1 MKHHFTLKTLC
12 AIATGTLLLSAPLI
26 RAFAAD
32 ELQPIF
38 TGTNLAGW
46 KVPEPNPFWT
56 IVDGVLIG
64 ENNEKLKG
72 HVLHTEQSYTNFVLE
87 LEVRWSGEI
96 DSGVMMREPEI
107 QVQFGISRSLKRDM
121 SGAFYLAKH
130 PINPKVGY
138 PEEGHT
144 KGFDKLFK
152 KDDWNKFHIVAKG
165 NTFTV
170 RLNGEPISQYTDARY
185 SGGAPIGLQVHP
197 GLKMKVEFRNIRAKR
212 LE

>member
-1 MKHHFTLKTLC
+1 MKQNLALKTLR
-12 AIATGTLLLSAPLI
+12 AIAVGTLLLATPII
-26 RAFAAD
+26 RVHAAD
-32 ELQPIF
+32 DLKPIF

-56 IVDGVLIG
+56 IVDGMLIG

-72 HVLHTEQSYTNFVLE
+72 HVLHTEQTYTNFVLE

-121 SGAFYLAKH
+121 TGAFYLAKH

-138 PEEGHT
+138 PDAGHT
-144 KGFDKLFK
+144 KGFDKIFK
-152 KDDWNKFHIVAKG
+152 KDDWNKFRIEAKG
-165 NTFTV
+165 DTFTV
-170 RLNGEPISQYTDARY
+170 SLNGEQISQYTDARY